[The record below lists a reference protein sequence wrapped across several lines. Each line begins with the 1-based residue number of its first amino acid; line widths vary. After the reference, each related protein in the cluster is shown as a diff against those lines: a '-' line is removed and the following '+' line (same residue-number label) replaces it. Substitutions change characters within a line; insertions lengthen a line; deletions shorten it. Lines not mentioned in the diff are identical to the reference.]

1 MIVSDEAGRVSNV
14 FKQMM
19 KKDLDLVG

>member
-1 MIVSDEAGRVSNV
+1 MVNDEAGRVSTV

-19 KKDLDLVG
+19 ARDLDLI

>member
-1 MIVSDEAGRVSNV
+1 MVSDEAGRVSTV

-19 KKDLDLVG
+19 AKDLDLM